1 MPEIT
6 AGAISLDLNIK
17 DRLAEQ
23 IANAANAAQGPA
35 SRIGQQIE
43 KSVEKAMQSASGA
56 TTQAL
61 TKAAES
67 AANAISQK
75 MSELTKMIREKLG
88 ALDFPSESAKEFSS
102 QIDGLNE
109 KLSLMQKT
117 WQELANSD
125 PLSKASIR
133 MDQLEKKVVSLE
145 KKLSGLIGKRSK
157 PSVSVPSAPSTST
170 GSSSAGGGLGVSDVT
185 SALSGGAG
193 GIAGLIGTAVS
204 GNPAIGAAVGSV
216 TSSVLGTVS
225 KTFNKVSR
233 LINKLTGN
241 AAAKLKSLASNLL
254 DITKPLRKLGN
265 MIKRAFKSIFI
276 ASAIYGA
283 FRALKDGIIEAANA
297 DEQFAASLN
306 EVKANLAIAFTPIIQ
321 YVLPYLDQ
329 MMAKLAATTKQ
340 VATFMAGLFGMT
352 YQQAAEARKKLDE
365 TIKTAKKAKNA
376 IAGIDELNI
385 LGNGDEEDSGIDY
398 SKLDMSDAK
407 LPDWAELLKQ
417 SIKDG
422 DWGSVG
428 LILAG
433 KVNGILKDIPWEDIQ
448 SKLKGKI
455 KNLTKLI
462 NGFVKGIDPKVIGK
476 TIAGVVNTVTGSINT
491 FVDNIDWNE
500 IGSKIA
506 QSLNSAIDQIDWR
519 ELGRTLTA
527 GLRVAIELLYSFSSN
542 FNWSKFGVKLGEMFN
557 SAISS
562 IDTEKLA
569 KGLSQTIRGIIT
581 TAISFLDVTDFEQI
595 GTKLSE
601 FFNNIDVHGLASD
614 LALLFTKIQS
624 KALELANSFFEKTDW
639 SKLGSDIVEGLGDG
653 ARESAKEG
661 DNWSPL
667 FGAYLK
673 LLYNIASAAE
683 KFIIGL
689 VIGLHKLIAKLVAEK
704 SHIILE
710 AVGEKVGEIADKFTK
725 LREDI
730 EKIWENIGKWFGE
743 RFGEARD
750 NIEKKFSSIGTWF
763 GDRWADITVIFTG
776 VGSWFRDRFKAAREN
791 IEQVFK
797 DIGTWFGK
805 RWDEIKEKF
814 ESVGSWFKDR
824 FNAAYENITTG
835 DWLDLP
841 DFFADIW
848 KGVRDE
854 TVDGL
859 NEILGKV
866 ETFANRIGE
875 AFGELAGT
883 SKIARNLVGHVFNTG
898 ISIPRLAT
906 GGLATAPTL
915 AMIGDNRNAKAD
927 PEVVAPLSKLEG
939 MMGGGNEEVVQLL
952 TVIVELLRNGISAE
966 LIGNMF
972 GNDFKRTVLRIVAE
986 DNARRG

>member
-23 IANAANAAQGPA
+23 IADAANAAQGPA
-35 SRIGQQIE
+35 ARIGKQIE
-43 KSVEKAMQSASGA
+43 KAVETSMQGASGA
-56 TTQAL
+56 TAQAL
-61 TKAAES
+61 TKAAENAAS
-67 AANAISQK
+67 AIVKK
-75 MSELTKMIREKLG
+75 MNKLTAMIREKLG

-133 MDQLEKKVVSLE
+133 MDQLEKKVTALE
-145 KKLSGLIGKRSK
+145 KKLHGLTGKRSK
-157 PSVSVPSAPSTST
+157 PSTSVPSAPSTST
-170 GSSSAGGGLGVSDVT
+170 SSSSAGGGLGASDVT

-216 TSSVLGTVS
+216 TSGVIGTVS
-225 KTFNKVSR
+225 KSFSKVSR

-241 AAAKLKSLASNLL
+241 AAAKLKSLASNIL
-254 DITKPLRKLGN
+254 DITKPLRKLGS

-297 DEQFAASLN
+297 DEKFVASLN

-321 YVLPYLDQ
+321 YVLPYLDEV
-329 MMAKLAATTKQ
+329 MAKLATTSKQ
-340 VATFMAGLFGMT
+340 IATFMAGLFGMT

-365 TIKTAKKAKNA
+365 TIKKAEKAKNA

-385 LGNGDEEDSGIDY
+385 LGSDDEEDSGIDY

-422 DWGSVG
+422 DWSSVG
-428 LILAG
+428 QILAG
-433 KVNGILKDIPWEDIQ
+433 KVNGILNDIPWGDINT
-448 SKLKGKI
+448 KLRGKI

-491 FVDNIDWNE
+491 FVDNINWSE

-506 QSLNSAIDQIDWR
+506 QSLNSAIEQIDWR
-519 ELGRTLTA
+519 ELGRMLTA
-527 GLRVAIELLYSFSSN
+527 GLRVAIDLLYSFSSN

-562 IDTEKLA
+562 IDTVKLA

-595 GTKLSE
+595 GTKLSD
-601 FFNNIDVHGLASD
+601 FFNNLDVHGIATD
-614 LALLFTKIQS
+614 LTVLLMKIWS
-624 KALELANSFFEKTDW
+624 KATESLNTFLEKTDW
-639 SKLGSDIVEGLGDG
+639 FNLGSDLFEGIGDG
-653 ARESAKEG
+653 AREAEKEG
-661 DNWSPL
+661 N
-667 FGAYLK
+667 GASTIIGSTVK
-673 LLYNIASAAE
+673 LLKNIELAVY
-683 KFIIGL
+683 KFTTGAIIGL
-689 VIGLHKLIAKLVAEK
+689 MKHISKCISDRDEEVVKAVSEMLGKLL
-704 SHIILE
+704 
-710 AVGEKVGEIADKFTK
+710 GKFTK

-730 EKIWENIGKWFGE
+730 EKVWEKIGEWFGD
-743 RFGEARD
+743 RFSEARK
-750 NIEKKFSSIGTWF
+750 NIESKFSSIGTWF

-814 ESVGSWFKDR
+814 EGVGSWFKGR
-824 FNAAYENITTG
+824 FNAAYENITEG

-841 DFFADIW
+841 DFFSDIW
-848 KGVRDE
+848 EGVRKK

-859 NEILGKV
+859 NEVLEEVESFVNKTTSAMSALNVLGSSSLASKV
-866 ETFANRIGE
+866 IG
-875 AFGELAGT
+875 
-883 SKIARNLVGHVFNTG
+883 KIH
-898 ISIPRLAT
+898 IPRLAT

-939 MMGGGNEEVVQLL
+939 MMGGDNAEVVELL
-952 TVIVELLRNGISAE
+952 RLIVELLRSGISAE

-972 GNDFKRTVLRIVAE
+972 GGDFKRTVLRIVAE

>member
-17 DRLAEQ
+17 NKLAEQ
-23 IANAANAAQGPA
+23 IAEAANAAQGPA
-35 SRIGQQIE
+35 TRIGKQIE
-43 KSVEKAMQSASGA
+43 KAVETSMQGASSATA
-56 TTQAL
+56 QAL
-61 TKAAES
+61 TKAAENAAS
-67 AANAISQK
+67 AIAKK
-75 MSELTKMIREKLG
+75 MNELTAMIREKLG
-88 ALDFPSESAKEFSS
+88 ALDFPSESAKDFSS

-125 PLSKASIR
+125 PLIKASIR
-133 MDQLEKKVVSLE
+133 MDQLEKKVTALE
-145 KKLSGLIGKRSK
+145 KKLSGLTGKHSK

-170 GSSSAGGGLGVSDVT
+170 GSSSAGGGLGASDVT

-193 GIAGLIGTAVS
+193 GIAGLIGTAIS

-216 TSSVLGTVS
+216 TSGVLGTVS
-225 KTFNKVSR
+225 KSFNKVSR

-241 AAAKLKSLASNLL
+241 AAAKLKNFASNLL

-265 MIKRAFKSIFI
+265 MIQRAFKSIFI

-297 DEQFAASLN
+297 DEKFAASLN

-321 YVLPYLDQ
+321 YVLPYLEQ
-329 MMAKLAATTKQ
+329 MMAKLAATSKQ

-385 LGNGDEEDSGIDY
+385 LGSDDEEDSGIDY

-422 DWGSVG
+422 DWSSVG
-428 LILAG
+428 QILAG
-433 KVNGILKDIPWEDIQ
+433 KVNGILNDIPWGDINT
-448 SKLKGKI
+448 KLRGKI
-455 KNLTKLI
+455 KNLTNLI

-491 FVDNIDWNE
+491 FVDNIDWSE

-506 QSLNSAIDQIDWR
+506 FSLNNAVEKTDWRGLGRILTSGIRIATDVLYNFSTLFNWGKFGARLGEALNSA
-519 ELGRTLTA
+519 
-527 GLRVAIELLYSFSSN
+527 V
-542 FNWSKFGVKLGEMFN
+542 
-557 SAISS
+557 SS
-562 IDTEKLA
+562 IDTA
-569 KGLSQTIRGIIT
+569 KIASGLSETIKGIIA
-581 TAISFLDVTDFEQI
+581 TATAFLDVTDFEQI
-595 GTKLSE
+595 GTKLSD
-601 FFNNIDVHGLASD
+601 FFNNLDIHDIAANLT
-614 LALLFTKIQS
+614 ALLMKVWISVTKT
-624 KALELANSFFEKTDW
+624 LNTFFEKTDW
-639 SKLGSDIVEGLGDG
+639 SKLGSDLFEGIGDG
-653 ARESAKEG
+653 ARE
-661 DNWSPL
+661 
-667 FGAYLK
+667 
-673 LLYNIASAAE
+673 AE
-683 KFIIGL
+683 KQGEGTTSILGSTLRLLENIKSAVFKFTTGAILGL
-689 VIGLHKLIAKLVAEK
+689 LKHIKKCIDDNNAMILDTVKEKLDKIKE
-704 SHIILE
+704 
-710 AVGEKVGEIADKFTK
+710 KFTK

-730 EKIWENIGKWFGE
+730 ERVWEKIGEWFGE
-743 RFGEARD
+743 RFSEARKAV
-750 NIEKKFSSIGTWF
+750 ESKFSSIGTWF
-763 GDRWADITVIFTG
+763 FDRRADIEEKFSNIG
-776 VGSWFRDRFKAAREN
+776 AWFGERFKAARDC
-791 IEQVFK
+791 IEDKFK
-797 DIGTWFGK
+797 DVGAWFGE
-805 RWDEIKEKF
+805 RWNDIKEKF
-814 ESVGSWFKDR
+814 EAVGSWFKER
-824 FNAAYENITTG
+824 FEAAYENITES

-841 DFFADIW
+841 DFFSDIW
-848 KGVRDE
+848 KGVREE

-859 NEILGKV
+859 NKVLEEVEDFVYKTTNAMSALNVLGGSSLASKV
-866 ETFANRIGE
+866 I
-875 AFGELAGT
+875 
-883 SKIARNLVGHVFNTG
+883 SKIH
-898 ISIPRLAT
+898 IPRLAT

-927 PEVVAPLSKLEG
+927 PEVVAPLSKLQD
-939 MMGGGNEEVVQLL
+939 MMGGDNTEVVELL
-952 TVIVELLRNGISAE
+952 RLIVELLRSGISAE

-972 GNDFKRTVLRIVAE
+972 GSDFKRTVLRIVAD